1 MSNVL
6 QILIEQASEKA
17 DNLARNMASTQQSW
31 RKATT
36 N

>member
-17 DNLARNMASTQQSW
+17 ENLARAMASTQQNW
-31 RKATT
+31 FKART